1 MTPMLSCQDD
11 ACKQYC
17 NWKPAILSLLGSFQG
32 HGNSFHGVGGRGTR
46 LAQLRH
52 CLRLLLAMCST
63 GDEVVHQDLHEQG
76 AIPIL
81 VGEGSL
87 CVCFN

>member
-1 MTPMLSCQDD
+1 MRGLKIRTDLNLVNLSFL
-11 ACKQYC
+11 
-17 NWKPAILSLLGSFQG
+17 LSGNFQG
-32 HGNSFHGVGGRGTR
+32 HGNSFHGAGGRGSR

-52 CLRLLLAMCST
+52 CLRLLLSMCSS

-81 VGEGSL
+81 IGEWVESGEWPQ
-87 CVCFN
+87 